1 MTYSPPSSAAR
12 ASEAPDD
19 LLEPAELAKIRRGFE
34 EFLPLSSDLE
44 SHLAGATSDILR
56 HAGSLARAQLAFA
69 LAKGYG
75 LAEGPAIQL
84 AIGVEYF
91 HTASLVFDDLPAM
104 DDAHERRGRPCPHLS
119 FGESSA
125 ILAALAF
132 VHRGYGL
139 LWEVLGPL
147 PSAVRQ
153 QAIQLVDECLG
164 LQGVLGGQAL
174 DLQFDRTV
182 DGSEQIVRVARGK
195 TVSLIRL
202 TLTLTAV
209 VAEASTLDIGHFERL
224 SDSWGLAY
232 QILDDA
238 RDRLLSGQE
247 AGKSTARDDALGRPN
262 FSIENGWDSTLSEL
276 ETLLESSRRE
286 IAGLS
291 RSVAAVDRLQAVLET
306 ETAEVRGRILLRY
319 CA

>member
-1 MTYSPPSSAAR
+1 MPSSSRAK
-12 ASEAPDD
+12 ASEAADD
-19 LLEPAELAKIRRGFE
+19 LLEPADLEKIRRGFE
-34 EFLPLSSDLE
+34 ELLPVGSE
-44 SHLAGATSDILR
+44 VERHLAGATSDILR

-69 LAKGYG
+69 LARAYG
-75 LAEGPAIQL
+75 LADEPAVQL

-104 DDAHERRGRPCPHLS
+104 DDAHERRGRPCPHLA

-139 LWEVLGPL
+139 LWDVLGPL
-147 PSAVRQ
+147 PSVVRQ

-182 DGSEQIVRVARGK
+182 DGSDQIVRVARGK

-202 TLTLTAV
+202 TLTLTAR
-209 VAEASTLDIGHFERL
+209 VAEASTLDVERFERL

-238 RDRLLSGQE
+238 RDRLLSGRE

-262 FSIENGWDSTLSEL
+262 FSIENGWDSTLAEL
-276 ETLLESSRRE
+276 DTLLETSRRE

-291 RSVAAVDRLQAVLET
+291 RSVDAVDRLQSVLET
-306 ETAEVRGRILLRY
+306 ETAEVRERILLRH